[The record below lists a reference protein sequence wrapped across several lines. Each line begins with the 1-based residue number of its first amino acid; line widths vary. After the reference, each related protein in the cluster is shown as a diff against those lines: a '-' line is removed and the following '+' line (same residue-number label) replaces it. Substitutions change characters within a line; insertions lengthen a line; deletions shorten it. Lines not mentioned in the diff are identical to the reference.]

1 MRTEDYVSEWKEKM
15 RTEIQTEEENP
26 IYFNSFTF
34 SSSNMALMK
43 YKVQVYQT
51 KNARV
56 EKAEI
61 ETSTLIGEGEFEVG

>member
-1 MRTEDYVSEWKEKM
+1 VRTEDYVSEWKEKM

-61 ETSTLIGEGEFEVG
+61 ETSSLIGEGEFEVG